1 MSEQRQ
7 KQNLVTS
14 LSGFAALI
22 AIVAFVVWAVGSIF
36 AYLREIPKEI
46 AAPLITAAA
55 TIFVA
60 TLTVMVGRYFERKK
74 ELDAL
79 YRDKKTEIY
88 DEFLSKFFELFF
100 GSDAPADPEK
110 AAMDLVPFL
119 REFTRKL
126 VLWSGP
132 EVIDAFVKWKD
143 HLAKGNPDAQSLFLT
158 EQFLIAIRKDLRH
171 PGGGLQRG
179 FFAKL
184 FLKNGDIFLVMAAKN
199 PNVTLQELAYVE
211 GLLAAASSDSNLDEP
226 HNPK

>member
-1 MSEQRQ
+1 MSQQ
-7 KQNLVTS
+7 GSQQSLGVSIFGFVALVS
-14 LSGFAALI
+14 
-22 AIVAFVVWAVGSIF
+22 IVGFVVWGVRGIS

-55 TIFVA
+55 TILVA

-88 DEFLSKFFELFF
+88 DEFLSRFFKLFF
-100 GSDAPADPEK
+100 GENASADPEQV
-110 AAMDLVPFL
+110 AVDLVPFL

-132 EVIDAFVKWKD
+132 EVIEAFGKWKE
-143 HLAKGNPDAQSLFLT
+143 HLAKGTPDAQSLFLT
-158 EQFLIAIRKDLRH
+158 EEFLLAIRKDLRH
-171 PGGGLQRG
+171 PGRGLQRG

-184 FLKNGDIFLVMAAKN
+184 FLKNGNLFLAMAARN
-199 PNVTLQELAYVE
+199 PNVTLQELAHMEQLVDAMQNEEVE
-211 GLLAAASSDSNLDEP
+211 TTEKA
-226 HNPK
+226 